1 MRTSHVFFIVC
12 PITNEQIV
20 TSMFSKLAH
29 WPEQRLP
36 WLLLAGIAFILEAA
50 ALFFQYAMDLG
61 PCVMCIYQRTAML
74 GLLFAGIAG
83 AIKPQNVFARSIG
96 FALWAISAIWGYLI
110 AAEHIAMQNN
120 TDPFAF
126 AGCAFEP
133 NFPEF
138 LPLHQW
144 MPWFF
149 EVTGD
154 CGNISWQFLGLSMPG
169 WMQVIFAIATTVL
182 LIVLV
187 TRLVFAKKI

>member
-1 MRTSHVFFIVC
+1 
-12 PITNEQIV
+12 
-20 TSMFSKLAH
+20 MFSKLAH

-83 AIKPQNVFARSIG
+83 AIKPQNVFARVIG
-96 FALWAISAIWGYLI
+96 FTLWAISAIWGYLI

-133 NFPEF
+133 NFPAF
-138 LPLHQW
+138 LPLHQLV
-144 MPWFF
+144 PWFF

-169 WMQVIFAIATTVL
+169 WMQVIFAIASTVL
-182 LIVLV
+182 FIVLV